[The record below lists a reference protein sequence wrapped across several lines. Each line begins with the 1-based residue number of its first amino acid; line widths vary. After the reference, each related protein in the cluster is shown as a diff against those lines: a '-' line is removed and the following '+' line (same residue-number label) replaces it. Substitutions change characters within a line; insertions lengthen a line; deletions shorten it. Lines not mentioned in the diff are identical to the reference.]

1 MSFTWESLRE
11 LSNKSDMKSIV
22 IYTKD
27 ADIPSRAP
35 LLESTQKSK
44 EWTMSDKRIA
54 NLAKTLVHYCVS
66 VGEQDRVGI
75 IAQPA
80 ATPLVREILREVL
93 RSGGYPYLL
102 PYAVPLPTPAYEGM
116 SQIFYEEANADQLN
130 HEDIFWKTLNEEFEV
145 RIFIQSEF
153 NTQSLSDIPPERLK
167 IRRQAHKDIFDTYF
181 ERMSTGDLRRVS
193 TLFPTQAYADDA
205 GMSLS
210 EFEDYVYSTTFS
222 DSEDPVKEW
231 TKIKEEQQ
239 VLVDW
244 LAGKEEVKIVGPHVD
259 LTLSIAGRVF
269 INSDGKQNMP
279 SGEIYTG
286 PVEDSAQGWVRFTHP
301 AISSGREVEGIEL
314 HFDQGRVVKAS
325 AKKNEEFL
333 LTMLDV
339 DEGARYLGEFAIG
352 TNQKINRFIKK
363 ILFDEKIGGTIH
375 MAVGK
380 GYPKTGSLN
389 QSAIHWDMICD
400 MRDGGQ
406 IFVDGDLFYDSG
418 KFMI

>member
-1 MSFTWESLRE
+1 M
-11 LSNKSDMKSIV
+11 
-22 IYTKD
+22 
-27 ADIPSRAP
+27 A
-35 LLESTQKSK
+35 
-44 EWTMSDKRIA
+44 
-54 NLAKTLVHYCVS
+54 
-66 VGEQDRVGI
+66 
-75 IAQPA
+75 
-80 ATPLVREILREVL
+80 
-93 RSGGYPYLL
+93 
-102 PYAVPLPTPAYEGM
+102 
-116 SQIFYEEANADQLN
+116 QIFYEEANADQLN
-130 HEDIFWKTLNEEFEV
+130 HQDIFWKTLNEKFEV

-153 NTQSLSDIPPERLK
+153 NTQSLSDIPPESLK

-205 GMSLS
+205 GMTLS

-222 DSEDPVKEW
+222 DSDDPVKEW
-231 TKIKEEQQ
+231 NRIKEEQQ
-239 VLVDW
+239 VLVNW
-244 LAGKEEVKIVGPHVD
+244 LAGKKEIKVVGPHVD
-259 LTLSIAGRVF
+259 LTLSIDGRVF

-286 PVEDSAQGWVRFTHP
+286 PVENSAQGWVRFTHP

-325 AKKNEEFL
+325 AKKNEDFL
-333 LTMLDV
+333 LTMLEV

-352 TNQKINRFIKK
+352 TNLKINRFIKK

-375 MAVGK
+375 MAIGK

-406 IFVDGDLFYDSG
+406 IYVDGDLFYDSG